1 MKTPLNPLPWETF
14 DSAGNITI
22 ESSHPFGEDCVC
34 MELYKQDSEYLVQA
48 CNNFP
53 KAIELIQECR
63 DFINMI
69 PNDRGGVNHYEILKR
84 VDEFLKEIE
93 S

>member
-53 KAIELIQECR
+53 KSVELLNKIVAEYYKDPESLYSRIQIIE
-63 DFINMI
+63 
-69 PNDRGGVNHYEILKR
+69 
-84 VDEFLKEIE
+84 EFLKEIE

>member
-34 MELYKQDSEYLVQA
+34 MELYKQDAEYLVQA

-53 KAIELIQECR
+53 RAIELLKKIIEIIDPNSD
-63 DFINMI
+63 DFIELGIN
-69 PNDRGGVNHYEILKR
+69 
-84 VDEFLKEIE
+84 EFLKEIE
-93 S
+93 